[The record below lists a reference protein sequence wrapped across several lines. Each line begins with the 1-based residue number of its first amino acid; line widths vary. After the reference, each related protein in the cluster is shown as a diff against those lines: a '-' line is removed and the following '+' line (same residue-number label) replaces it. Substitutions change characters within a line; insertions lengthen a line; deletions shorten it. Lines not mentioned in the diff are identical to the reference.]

1 MHRYIFIYLWR
12 LKYQGNTRH
21 WLLHWRF
28 IHVTCRAATI
38 AELPAARTPL
48 LLHSHGSSLGTR
60 LHWKG
65 HFYCARGDVRR
76 DERVGKKEAL
86 GPALPLPR
94 RVYRRRFREAGQKV
108 TAATRFWP
116 RSGWGS
122 KAAGAFWPWLES
134 INGGFGRRVVYR
146 AKKVKPSE

>member
-1 MHRYIFIYLWR
+1 VEVSHHTSATRIHDERHIFLCMHRYIFIYLWR

-48 LLHSHGSSLGTR
+48 LLHSHGSSLGSR

-76 DERVGKKEAL
+76 DERVGKKRSSRPCSSSATASL
-86 GPALPLPR
+86 SSSFQRSRSKSDGGDQVLAAK
-94 RVYRRRFREAGQKV
+94 RVRE
-108 TAATRFWP
+108 
-116 RSGWGS
+116 
-122 KAAGAFWPWLES
+122 
-134 INGGFGRRVVYR
+134 
-146 AKKVKPSE
+146 